1 MRFPTTVRE
10 AIHRPIVMLHVAS
23 SSGRFVNVD
32 ALVDTGADVS
42 LLPSSMA
49 TKLGIVLTAIPE
61 FPIGSPIG
69 STTTYRLAEVR
80 LELRRSPDALR
91 WRTSVGFVDR
101 KLPYAILGTR
111 GFFEFFRLNYD
122 ASQHTFDIDP
132 VGTLPQ

>member
-10 AIHRPIVMLHVAS
+10 TIHRPIVMLHVAS
-23 SSGRFVNVD
+23 FAGRFVNVD

-49 TKLGIVLTAIPE
+49 AKLGITLPATPE
-61 FPIGSPIG
+61 LLIGSPIG
-69 STTTYRLAEVR
+69 STTTYRVAEVC
-80 LELRRSPDALR
+80 LELRRPPDIVR

-111 GFFEFFRLNYD
+111 GFFEFFRLCYD
-122 ASQHTFDIDP
+122 ASQHTFDLDP
-132 VGTLPQ
+132 VGPLPQ